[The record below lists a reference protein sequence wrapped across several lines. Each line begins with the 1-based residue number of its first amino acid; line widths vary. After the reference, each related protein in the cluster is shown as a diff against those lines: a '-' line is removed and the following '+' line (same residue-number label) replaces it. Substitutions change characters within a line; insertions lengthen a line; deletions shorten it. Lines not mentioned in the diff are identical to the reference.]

1 MRPTVGGWRKTQATM
16 SSKFEA
22 GSDEC
27 MGMTMSTGGRAGRGD
42 AKSGDLAMPL
52 SDIRQGTF
60 NEPDAGC
67 VAAAAQHNEMWV
79 RVRRY
84 ASPRI
89 NTPQPLARPVR
100 G

>member
-1 MRPTVGGWRKTQATM
+1 
-16 SSKFEA
+16 
-22 GSDEC
+22 
-27 MGMTMSTGGRAGRGD
+27 
-42 AKSGDLAMPL
+42 MPL

-89 NTPQPLARPVR
+89 NTCNTYAPISLVMPLSMGGHVGWLAGKTVAMNMLIAFTLIWVLY
-100 G
+100 